1 MNLKT
6 SQIFLGL
13 ILIIM
18 NSYFLIITLK
28 QQDIYSLIFN
38 MVSVSLNIV
47 YIILDY
53 INSGD

>member
-28 QQDIYSLIFN
+28 QQDVYSLIFN
-38 MVSVSLNIV
+38 MTSVSLNIV

-53 INSGD
+53 INSGE